1 MSVRP
6 TQTLHPA
13 AWIVWATCAGF
24 VAFVTTDPVYLV
36 LLVAVSWFV
45 HASNRATTASDRSFR
60 VFLIAGLV
68 ALVLRTSL
76 AFLGAVVPSIGAVT
90 SATIAFAFL
99 EGLRL
104 ATILVVF
111 GTFNAVTDP
120 FGLVRMAPR
129 RFHEPA
135 LAAALALSIAPRT
148 IASVGDVREAQR
160 LRGLPVS
167 GLRSLPSLAVPVLE
181 RGMEEASTLAES
193 MDARGHGRGRRSR
206 YRPQRWSVAAVAVAA
221 TAVGR
226 GRDVPVGLDRRLGRT
241 ASGDGADRLAA
252 GRSAAARRDR
262 PARDPGVAPDGRRA
276 VTADAIRYDG
286 VSFTYPDAER
296 PALTDVD
303 VALPEGTF
311 ALAAGPT
318 GAGKSTFLRAAN
330 GLVPHFTGGRFSGR
344 VTTGGR
350 DTLEHAPRALADVV
364 AFVPQDPGGLLRR
377 RPGGGRA
384 RLRHGEPRGRRGA
397 HAPPRGGDAGSAGS
411 RGAPGPLRP
420 DDLRRR
426 AATRGDRRRARHR
439 AAHPDPGRADVA
451 ARPAGGRGRHGRA
464 PTSRARPR
472 HDGRPRRASARARG
486 RLGGPRARVRSRPRA
501 RRRSERRPPRARAS
515 VHPSLASAG

>member
-1 MSVRP
+1 MSGRP

-76 AFLGAVVPSIGAVT
+76 AFLGAVVPSIGSVT

-221 TAVGR
+221 TAVLAAATFLSASIGAW
-226 GRDVPVGLDRRLGRT
+226 GGLHPATAPIVWPQADPRLLVAIALLATPGFLRT
-241 ASGDGADRLAA
+241 DGA
-252 GRSAAARRDR
+252 
-262 PARDPGVAPDGRRA
+262 P
-276 VTADAIRYDG
+276 
-286 VSFTYPDAER
+286 
-296 PALTDVD
+296 
-303 VALPEGTF
+303 
-311 ALAAGPT
+311 
-318 GAGKSTFLRAAN
+318 
-330 GLVPHFTGGRFSGR
+330 
-344 VTTGGR
+344 
-350 DTLEHAPRALADVV
+350 
-364 AFVPQDPGGLLRR
+364 
-377 RPGGGRA
+377 
-384 RLRHGEPRGRRGA
+384 
-397 HAPPRGGDAGSAGS
+397 
-411 RGAPGPLRP
+411 
-420 DDLRRR
+420 
-426 AATRGDRRRARHR
+426 
-439 AAHPDPGRADVA
+439 
-451 ARPAGGRGRHGRA
+451 
-464 PTSRARPR
+464 
-472 HDGRPRRASARARG
+472 
-486 RLGGPRARVRSRPRA
+486 
-501 RRRSERRPPRARAS
+501 
-515 VHPSLASAG
+515 